1 MKYSNLKTQ
10 SPNINFKPT
19 IYLILCL
26 FLCACKNRNYILYY
40 NKVNEIDSIYRM
52 AKQPEKAIKLYKPLF
67 RKYRPLNQ
75 ERHEEYETY
84 IRLSDQHHTKFG
96 GKKVCTNLF
105 L

>member
-52 AKQPEKAIKLYKPLF
+52 AKQPEKAIKNYTNHYLE
-67 RKYRPLNQ
+67 N
-75 ERHEEYETY
+75 TA
-84 IRLSDQHHTKFG
+84 LSIKNVM
-96 GKKVCTNLF
+96 KNMKLI
-105 L
+105 